1 MSSRWPP
8 ENQTAPVAGR
18 GGGDRHSGSSI
29 RDNLLKPT
37 LPVAQGDNCIAARAK
52 LAKATERLNAV
63 TDDLACMA
71 DWRDDLAA
79 RLWRA
84 QVCFEYVALDAD
96 ELDHLAEEVHAFH
109 AVCFALADNVKAANR
124 TPASDLDERERTAA

>member
-1 MSSRWPP
+1 MRRSL
-8 ENQTAPVAGR
+8 ENQTDPVAGR
-18 GGGDRHSGSSI
+18 DGGDRHSGSSI
-29 RDNLLKPT
+29 RDGLLKPT
-37 LPVAQGDNCIAARAK
+37 LPVAQGDNCSAARAK

-84 QVCFEYVALDAD
+84 TMRAEVMGFDPEKQDRLAD
-96 ELDHLAEEVHAFH
+96 EVHAFRG
-109 AVCFALADNVKAANR
+109 VCFALAE
-124 TPASDLDERERTAA
+124 SMLDADGAMREREAA